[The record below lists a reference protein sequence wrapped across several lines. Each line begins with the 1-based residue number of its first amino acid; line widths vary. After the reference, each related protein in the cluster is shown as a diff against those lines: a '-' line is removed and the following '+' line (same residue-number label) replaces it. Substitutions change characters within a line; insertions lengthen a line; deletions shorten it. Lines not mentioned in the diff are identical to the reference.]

1 MKEKHY
7 LAPSCSA
14 VAVNPE
20 TIIAAS
26 PSRETM
32 TVGGTDKQV
41 SSGSGGKTWG
51 EVKAN
56 TVDWDE

>member
-1 MKEKHY
+1 MKKKHY

-26 PSRETM
+26 RENL
-32 TVGGTDKQV
+32 TVGGTDKQA
-41 SSGSGGKTWG
+41 SSDSGGKTWG

>member
-1 MKEKHY
+1 MKKKHY

-26 PSRETM
+26 QETM

-41 SSGSGGKTWG
+41 SSVSGGKTWG

>member
-1 MKEKHY
+1 MKKKHY

-20 TIIAAS
+20 TMIAAS
-26 PSRETM
+26 GEKLM
-32 TVGGTDKQV
+32 VGGTDTSANK
-41 SSGSGGKTWG
+41 GTNDKTWG
-51 EVKAN
+51 EVKTN

>member
-1 MKEKHY
+1 MKKKHY

-20 TIIAAS
+20 TIIAT
-26 PSRETM
+26 SRENL
-32 TVGGTDKQV
+32 TVGGTDTQA
-41 SSGSGGKTWG
+41 SSGSSGKTWG

>member
-1 MKEKHY
+1 MKKKHY
-7 LAPSCSA
+7 LAPACSA

-20 TIIAAS
+20 TMIAAS
-26 PSRETM
+26 QETM
-32 TVGGTDKQV
+32 SVGGTDKQATT
-41 SSGSGGKTWG
+41 GSNSKTWG